1 MCAMSVNSVST
12 QNTYHYTQPDRST
25 QQQEKE
31 KSPTIQEMMLEA
43 REKAEA
49 AKEKFKPQKNNT
61 NYGDATIMAYARLG
75 RAKTQAQVNSASAYA
90 RRMIAQ
96 FKAAKRQDSDNA
108 DRIQAAINQL
118 QKAVSRASK
127 KNKELA
133 QEKVMEARRDRLQK
147 EERTREAQ
155 RQNHQLRN
163 RQMGRFIR
171 ESGYIT
177 EAENDNRLQDQL
189 AAAKMELREQ
199 AQQLSD
205 SLKADAAAA
214 AQQYASQTSP
224 SPESAPQMSLE
235 A

>member
-1 MCAMSVNSVST
+1 MSAINAPSAAAQT
-12 QNTYHYTQPDRST
+12 TYHYTQPDSSAK
-25 QQQEKE
+25 KE
-31 KSPTIQEMMLEA
+31 KSPTIHEMMLEA
-43 REKAEA
+43 REKADA
-49 AKEKFKPQKNNT
+49 ARDKFKLPKNKT

-96 FKAAKRQDSDNA
+96 FRTAKRQDPDNA

-118 QKAVSRASK
+118 QKAVNRAGK

-133 QEKVMEARRDRLQK
+133 QEKVMAARRDRLQK
-147 EERTREAQ
+147 EERTRETQ
-155 RQNHQLRN
+155 RQNHVLKN
-163 RQMGRFIR
+163 RQMSRYIR
-171 ESGYIT
+171 ESSYIT

-189 AAAKMELREQ
+189 AKTKMELREQ

-214 AQQYASQTSP
+214 AQQYASQASP
-224 SPESAPQMSLE
+224 PPEASPQISLE